1 VRGFLFLLIFLA
13 ACAQPNPTAPPALT
27 ATSAAAATN
36 SLLAPTST
44 LPPALVS
51 GTAVLS
57 GTHTPTPVPPTPT
70 PTPLPLTLG
79 YIATG
84 AGTPGVLSAV
94 EAAAQSNGWHVSQAS
109 DPTGDGLRALV
120 AQGIAILVADGPEFE
135 AAAREAALADPALY
149 VINIGHTGTEP
160 DLPNLLALGGP
171 LSREDQLGFMAGV
184 VTGYLT
190 EGRVV
195 TAIANPTTA
204 LGAKYRNGY
213 LHGVRYA
220 CSRCRVDFIDLAD
233 ENATAFAAE
242 RAALNAQLSSDV
254 AFSAAWPAGEAG
266 LQAAAGVGA
275 WVVGAGDD
283 LFVSVFE
290 NGASPGADRVVTS
303 VYFDAGAAVHTALA
317 GYVAGIPPA
326 GAQPLSALNGAVAL
340 APYRVSEDVLSEL
353 DRQEIAAVLARL
365 ADGSLD
371 TGINPLTGDE
381 L

>member
-1 VRGFLFLLIFLA
+1 LLIVFLA
-13 ACAQPNPTAPPALT
+13 ACAQRTPTAAPALT
-27 ATSAAAATN
+27 ATTAAANTATAAI
-36 SLLAPTST
+36 LAPTAT
-44 LPPALVS
+44 LPDP
-51 GTAVLS
+51 
-57 GTHTPTPVPPTPT
+57 HTPTPVPPSPT
-70 PTPLPLTLG
+70 PTPPPITIG
-79 YIATG
+79 YITTG
-84 AGTPGVLSAV
+84 AGTPGVLAAV
-94 EAAAQSNGWHVSQAS
+94 EAAAQSNGWVLSQAA

-120 AQGIAILVADGPEFE
+120 AQGVAVLVADGPEFE
-135 AAAREAALADPALY
+135 AVAHETAAANPALY
-149 VINIGHTGTEP
+149 VIGVGHSGAEVE
-160 DLPNLLALGGP
+160 LPNLLALGGP

-195 TAIANPTTA
+195 TAIANPATS
-204 LGAKYRNGY
+204 LGLKYRNGF

-254 AFSAAWPAGEAG
+254 VFAATWPAGEAG
-266 LQAAAGVGA
+266 LKAAAGVGA
-275 WVVGAGDD
+275 WVVGAGGD
-283 LFVSVFE
+283 LYVTAFE
-290 NGASPGADRVVTS
+290 NGAAPGADRVVTS
-303 VYFDAGAAVHTALA
+303 AYFEAGAAVQAALA
-317 GYVAGIPPA
+317 GYAT
-326 GAQPLSALNGAVAL
+326 GAPLSGVQPLSAANGAVAL

-353 DRQEIAAVLARL
+353 DRQEIAAVLSRL

>member
-1 VRGFLFLLIFLA
+1 MQRFLFLLVFLA
-13 ACAQPNPTAPPALT
+13 ACTQRTPTAPPALT
-27 ATSAAAATN
+27 ATSAAATATAN
-36 SLLAPTST
+36 ILAPTPT
-44 LPPALVS
+44 P
-51 GTAVLS
+51 AVLS
-57 GTHTPTPVPPTPT
+57 GSHSPHTQT
-70 PTPLPLTLG
+70 PTPLPSTPTPPPLTLG

-84 AGTPGVLSAV
+84 AGTLGVLPAV
-94 EAAAQSNGWHVSQAS
+94 EAAAQSNGWLVAQAA

-120 AQGIAILVADGPEFE
+120 AQGIAVLVADGPEFE
-135 AAAREAALADPALY
+135 AVARESAAGNPSLY
-149 VINIGHTGTEP
+149 VIGLGHAGTEG

-204 LGAKYRNGY
+204 VGAKYRNGY

-254 AFSAAWPAGEAG
+254 VFAAAWPAGEAG

-275 WVVGAGDD
+275 WVVGAGGD
-283 LFVSVFE
+283 LYVSAFE
-290 NGASPGADRVVTS
+290 NGAAPGADRVVTS
-303 VYFDAGAAVHTALA
+303 AYFDAGAALQTALA
-317 GYVAGIPPA
+317 GYVAGVPPT
-326 GAQPLSALNGAVAL
+326 GAQPLSAANGAVAL